1 VTISPSFGEVSRV
14 PIAKDLVKTILTP
27 SGENPSIDIQ
37 FKNVWIPAEQGTS
50 EDVRA
55 LSAALTVTCPQ
66 P

>member
-1 VTISPSFGEVSRV
+1 MTISPSFGEVSRV
-14 PIAKDLVKTILTP
+14 PIAKDVIKTILTP

-37 FKNVWIPAEQGTS
+37 FKNVWIPADQSAS

-55 LSAALTVTCPQ
+55 LSAALTATCSQ